1 MAMAGRQAGQKMYA
15 QYIIIIKS
23 LLLWVAYSGFL
34 TMAQVFVGKNI
45 RGGSKILEGGGV
57 SDGISPNG
65 WPRSEVHNKILK
77 MGIVI

>member
-15 QYIIIIKS
+15 LYIIIIKS
-23 LLLWVAYSGFL
+23 LLLWVAHSGFL

-45 RGGSKILEGGGV
+45 RGGSKILEGGV

-65 WPRSEVHNKILK
+65 WPSSEVHNKILK